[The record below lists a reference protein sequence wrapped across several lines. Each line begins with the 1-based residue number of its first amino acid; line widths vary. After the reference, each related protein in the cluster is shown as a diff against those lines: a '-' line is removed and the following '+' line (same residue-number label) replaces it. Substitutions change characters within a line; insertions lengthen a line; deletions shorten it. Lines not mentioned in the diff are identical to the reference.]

1 MKKSVI
7 SAALLATATLTSA
20 AASAQELSV
29 KITNLTNGTYFTP
42 VLVAAHSSSVDL
54 FELGMPATMHLR
66 MMAEGGNLAGLVS
79 DVANAGAN
87 YVANPASGLLAPGAS
102 TTAMVGAITP
112 MNDRLSITAMM
123 IPTNDGFVGADSFAI
138 PKKPGTYTYYLNAY
152 DAGTEVNDEII
163 TGGGAPGVPGIPG
176 APGGNGG
183 TGATGVV
190 MTEFNHTVHIHPG
203 IVGDLNPTGG
213 VSDLNPAIHQWQN
226 PVAKVEIIVG
236 KKMKGSERDDD

>member
-1 MKKSVI
+1 MKKNVI
-7 SAALLATATLTSA
+7 TGALLAAATLGSA
-20 AASAQELSV
+20 AVSAQELSV
-29 KITNLTNGTYFTP
+29 KITNLTNGTYFAP
-42 VLVAAHSSSVDL
+42 VLVAAHNGTVDL
-54 FELGMPATMHLR
+54 FEAGMPATMHLR

-87 YVANPASGLLAPGAS
+87 YVANPAAGLLAPGAS
-102 TTAMVGAITP
+102 TTAMVGAISK

-123 IPTNDGFVGADSFAI
+123 VPTNDGFIGADSFAI

-163 TGGGAPGVPGIPG
+163 TGGGTGVPGIPG

-190 MTEFNHTVHIHPG
+190 TTEFNHTVHIHPG
-203 IVGDLNPTGG
+203 IVGDLNPMGG

-226 PVAKVEIIVG
+226 PVAKVEIVVT
-236 KKMKGSERDDD
+236 KMKGSGDKDD

>member
-20 AASAQELSV
+20 AASAHELSV
-29 KITNLTNGTYFTP
+29 KITNLTNGTYFAP
-42 VLVAAHSSSVDL
+42 VLVAAHNSSVDL
-54 FELGMPATMHLR
+54 FESGMTATMHLR
-66 MMAEGGNLAGLVS
+66 MMAEAGNLAGLVS

-87 YVANPASGLLAPGAS
+87 YVANPAAGLLAPGAS
-102 TTAMVGAITP
+102 TTAMVGVISP

-123 IPTNDGFVGADSFAI
+123 VPTNDGFVGIDSFTI

-163 TGGGAPGVPGIPG
+163 TGGGVGVPGIPG

-190 MTEFNHTVHIHPG
+190 TTEFNHTVHIHPG
-203 IVGDLNPTGG
+203 IVGDLNPMGG

-236 KKMKGSERDDD
+236 KR